1 MQDVDQVTGQI
12 IDAALQLHRHL
23 GPGLMESVYSV
34 LLARSLQNRG
44 LIVEREKT
52 ISFEYDGTRF
62 ENGLRLDLL
71 VENRVIVELKSVD
84 KLAPIHTKQVLTYL
98 RVLDLRVGLV
108 MNFGAPT
115 FREGLKRVVNDHIPA
130 PNSPL
135 RVYQPRS

>member
-1 MQDVDQVTGQI
+1 MQDIDQVTGQI
-12 IDAALQLHRHL
+12 IHAALQLHRHL

-34 LLARSLQNRG
+34 LLARSLQQRG
-44 LIVEREKT
+44 LLVEREKT
-52 ISFEYDGTRF
+52 ISFEYDGIRF

-71 VENRVIVELKSVD
+71 VENRVIVELKCVD
-84 KLAPIHTKQVLTYL
+84 KLAPIHTRQVLTYL
-98 RVLDLRVGLV
+98 RVLDLHVGLL

-115 FREGLKRVVNDHIPA
+115 FREGLRRVVNEHIPT